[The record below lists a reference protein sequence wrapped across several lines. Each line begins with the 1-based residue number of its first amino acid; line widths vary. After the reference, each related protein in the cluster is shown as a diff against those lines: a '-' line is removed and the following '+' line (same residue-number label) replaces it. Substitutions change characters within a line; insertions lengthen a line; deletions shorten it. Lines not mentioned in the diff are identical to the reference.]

1 MLSPTYNRSGAVATR
16 SPRGPEGSCARV
28 AVHAQPK
35 LAWQTTLRLGS
46 EISRSIRGDDP
57 PRPPRQP
64 IILPRCMRSIVSSLV
79 FDGGGNF
86 ANDRH
91 VSTADYSLD
100 ALQETGY
107 TRLHSTRD

>member
-1 MLSPTYNRSGAVATR
+1 
-16 SPRGPEGSCARV
+16 
-28 AVHAQPK
+28 
-35 LAWQTTLRLGS
+35 
-46 EISRSIRGDDP
+46 
-57 PRPPRQP
+57 
-64 IILPRCMRSIVSSLV
+64 MRSIVSSLV